1 MSHSSWSMIV
11 LFIFAFAVCMFSA
24 TLQAQTCSTR
34 TTIGRYAVVCDGYL
48 TPGPDSPMVPA
59 KELATV
65 TADENGNFQSN
76 DGKISLGGTIVSQA
90 VIGTEVLNPDCT
102 GSITFTQTID
112 GQPAPPL
119 SIVFVVKRHGS
130 EIDGLSINPGT
141 VFSCRLTRIR

>member
-1 MSHSSWSMIV
+1 MSHGQWCERV
-11 LFIFAFAVCMFSA
+11 LFAFAFSMFTA
-24 TLQAQTCSTR
+24 ALQAQTCSTR
-34 TTIGRYAVVCDGYL
+34 TTSGRYAVVCDGYL
-48 TPGPDSPMVPA
+48 TPDPNSPMVPA

-76 DGKISLGGTIVSQA
+76 DGKISLGGTIVSQT
-90 VIGTEVLNPDCT
+90 VTGTEVLNPDCT

-119 SIVFVVKRHGS
+119 SIVFVAKRHGA
-130 EIDGLSINPGT
+130 EIDGLAVDPGT